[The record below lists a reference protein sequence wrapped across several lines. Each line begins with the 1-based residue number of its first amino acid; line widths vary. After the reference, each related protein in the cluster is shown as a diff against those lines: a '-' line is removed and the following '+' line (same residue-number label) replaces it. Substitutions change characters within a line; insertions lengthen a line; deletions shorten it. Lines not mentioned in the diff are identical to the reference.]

1 VHEDATMK
9 MSLIFALL
17 IATTA
22 GSADELRD
30 IELRRLFDPT
40 PAELR
45 AEQAAGIYI
54 YDGLRDTDIEH
65 AMQEEFDRVESMMFI
80 RVKRPIP
87 QGKSNEKP
95 DNDVVYV
102 QDDDC

>member
-1 VHEDATMK
+1 
-9 MSLIFALL
+9 
-17 IATTA
+17 
-22 GSADELRD
+22 
-30 IELRRLFDPT
+30 
-40 PAELR
+40 
-45 AEQAAGIYI
+45 
-54 YDGLRDTDIEH
+54 
-65 AMQEEFDRVESMMFI
+65 MQEEFDRVESMMFI

>member
-1 VHEDATMK
+1 MK
-9 MSLIFALL
+9 VSVIFALL
-17 IATTA
+17 IASSTVF
-22 GSADELRD
+22 ADELRD

-45 AEQAAGIYI
+45 AERAGGVYI

-65 AMQEEFDRVESMMFI
+65 AMQEAFDRIESMMFI
-80 RVKRPIP
+80 RVKRTIP
-87 QGKSNEKP
+87 QGKANEKP
-95 DNDVVYV
+95 DNDVAYV